1 MQFVEKLD
9 TKKKRETKSPKS
21 QECLIAEIFKFR
33 LSHKIFL

>member
-9 TKKKRETKSPKS
+9 TKKKETKSPKS
-21 QECLIAEIFKFR
+21 QERLIAEIFKFR